1 MEGLGKGIAIVGIW
15 AGVAVTAIWAGEA
28 AVAVALF
35 AMIATFGVAA
45 NW

>member
-1 MEGLGKGIAIVGIW
+1 MDGLGKGIAIVGIW

-35 AMIATFGVAA
+35 AMIATVFVAS
-45 NW
+45 N